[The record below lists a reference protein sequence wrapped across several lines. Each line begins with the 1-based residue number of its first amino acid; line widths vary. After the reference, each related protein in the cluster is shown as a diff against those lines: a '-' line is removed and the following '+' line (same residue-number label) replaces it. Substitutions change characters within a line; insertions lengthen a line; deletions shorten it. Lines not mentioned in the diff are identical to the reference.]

1 MLTGNLLDYT
11 AYKITDSGAQTMAFF
26 ATNKADTAS
35 FKVSFGAVS
44 AEIGIKKID
53 AETGN
58 VIPQAGVVFEI
69 SDESGNA
76 VCTVTTDA
84 TGTAKTPELEPGRYF
99 VKEIKAPAGY
109 YLVSVSYTHLDVY
122 KRQYQGFRSFS

>member
-1 MLTGNLLDYT
+1 MNGKAYSGGTEVKIEGGNSFYLTTENLDRANTTYSSPVLTGNLLDYT

-35 FKVSFGAVS
+35 FKVSFGVVS
-44 AEIGIKKID
+44 AGIGIKKVD

-58 VIPQAGVVFEI
+58 VIPQAGIVFEI

-76 VCTVTTDA
+76 VCTVT
-84 TGTAKTPELEPGRYF
+84 
-99 VKEIKAPAGY
+99 
-109 YLVSVSYTHLDVY
+109 VSYTHLL
-122 KRQYQGFRSFS
+122 QLL